1 MSSPVCSKRSSLS
14 DPIGVLDAGAL
25 LQFFDE
31 RGRSLPWRDAGATP
45 WRVLTSEVMLQQ
57 TPVARVAPVFEAW
70 VSRWP
75 SPAALAAEPS
85 GEPLRAW
92 GRLGYPRRAL
102 RLWQAAGQIVERF
115 AGAVPTSVPDLLTL
129 PGVGQYT
136 ARAVA
141 AFGDGQRVPVV
152 DTNVRRV
159 MNRVIRGTTDAGPA
173 TPADLVLMETQL
185 PSAPAVAARFSAAV
199 MELGA
204 LVCTAAAPK
213 CAECPLA
220 DRCRW
225 LVAGRPASE
234 IRRRTQA
241 WHGTDRQVRGRILA
255 LLREADEPLTPTV
268 LAAAWPEPEQWS
280 RCLESLVVDGL
291 AERTDDGRLT
301 LPR

>member
-1 MSSPVCSKRSSLS
+1 VR
-14 DPIGVLDAGAL
+14 
-25 LQFFDE
+25 FFDE
-31 RGRSLPWRDAGATP
+31 RARTLPWRGAGATP

-57 TPVARVAPVFEAW
+57 TPVVRVVPVFEAW
-70 VSRWP
+70 LQRWP
-75 SPAALAAEPS
+75 TPAALAAEPS

-102 RLWQAAGQIVERF
+102 RLWSAAGVIVERF
-115 AGAVPTSVPDLLTL
+115 GGEVPLAVDDLLTL

-159 MNRVIRGTTDAGPA
+159 LNRVLRGTDDAGPA
-173 TPADLVLMETQL
+173 TPADLVLMEAQL
-185 PSAPAVAARFSAAV
+185 PAEPAVAARFSAAV

-204 LVCTAAAPK
+204 LVCTAASPK
-213 CAECPLA
+213 CPECPLIA
-220 DRCRW
+220 DCRW
-225 LVAGRPASE
+225 VIDGRPTSPVK
-234 IRRRTQA
+234 RRAQA

-255 LLREADEPLTPTV
+255 LLREADEPLDTVV
-268 LAAAWPEPEQWS
+268 LATAWPEPEQYA
-280 RCLESLVVDGL
+280 RCLASLVVDRL
-291 AERTDDGRLT
+291 AERTDDGRYT

>member
-1 MSSPVCSKRSSLS
+1 M
-14 DPIGVLDAGAL
+14 
-25 LQFFDE
+25 
-31 RGRSLPWRDAGATP
+31 
-45 WRVLTSEVMLQQ
+45 LTSEVMLQQ
-57 TPVARVAPVFEAW
+57 TPVVRVAPVFEAW
-70 VSRWP
+70 MQRWP
-75 SPAALAAEPS
+75 TPAALAAEPS

-102 RLWQAAGQIVERF
+102 RLWLAAGVIVERF
-115 AGAVPTSVPDLLTL
+115 DAAVPTAVDDLLTL

-159 MNRVIRGTTDAGPA
+159 MNRVLRGTNDAGPA
-173 TPADLVLMETQL
+173 TAADLLLMETCL
-185 PSAPAVAARFSAAV
+185 PTEPAVAARFSAAV

-213 CAECPLA
+213 CAECPLL
-220 DRCRW
+220 DDCRW
-225 LVAGRPASE
+225 VRAGRPASE
-234 IRRRTQA
+234 IKRRAQG

-255 LLREADEPLTPTV
+255 LLREADEPLPEPV
-268 LAAAWPEPEQWS
+268 LSADWPEAVQFV
-280 RCLESLVVDGL
+280 RCLASLVDDRL
-291 AERTDDGRLT
+291 AERTEDGRYT

>member
-1 MSSPVCSKRSSLS
+1 M
-14 DPIGVLDAGAL
+14 
-25 LQFFDE
+25 
-31 RGRSLPWRDAGATP
+31 
-45 WRVLTSEVMLQQ
+45 LTSEVMLQQ
-57 TPVARVAPVFEAW
+57 TPVARVVPVFEEWTA
-70 VSRWP
+70 RWP
-75 SPAALAAEPS
+75 TPAALAAEPA

-102 RLWQAAGQIVERF
+102 RLWQAAGRITDRF
-115 AGAVPTSVPDLLTL
+115 GGQVPWSVADLLTL

-141 AFGDGQRVPVV
+141 AFGTGQRVPVV

-159 MNRVIRGTTDAGPA
+159 LNRVVRGTDDAGPA
-173 TPADLVLMETQL
+173 TSADLLLMEARL
-185 PSAPAVAARFSAAV
+185 PAEPAVAAAFSAAV

-204 LVCTAAAPK
+204 LVCTAAAPR

-225 LVAGRPASE
+225 LSAGRPASE
-234 IRRRTQA
+234 VKRRSQA

-255 LLREADEPLTPTV
+255 MLRETDEPVSAAV
-268 LAAAWPEPEQWS
+268 LAAAWTETVQWS
-280 RCLESLVVDGL
+280 RCLASLLTDGL
-291 AERTDDGRLT
+291 AEQTADGRYT

>member
-1 MSSPVCSKRSSLS
+1 MLT
-14 DPIGVLDAGAL
+14 DATTGLDSAAL
-25 LQFFDE
+25 LTFFDQ
-31 RGRSLPWRDAGATP
+31 RGRTLPWRGAGATP

-70 VSRWP
+70 MDRWP
-75 SPAALAAEPS
+75 TPAALASEPS

-102 RLWQAAGQIVERF
+102 RLWQTAGQIVERF
-115 AGAVPTSVPDLLTL
+115 GGAVPTTVDNLLSL
-129 PGVGQYT
+129 PGIGQYT

-141 AFGDGQRVPVV
+141 AFGHGQRAPVV

-159 MNRVIRGTTDAGPA
+159 LNRALRGTDDAGPA
-173 TPADLVLMETQL
+173 TPADLLLMETQL
-185 PSAPAVAARFSAAV
+185 PRPPAVAARFSAAV

-213 CAECPLA
+213 CGECPLVA
-220 DRCRW
+220 GCAW
-225 LVAGRPASE
+225 VLVGRPASE
-234 IRRRTQA
+234 VKRRAQA

-255 LLREADEPLTPTV
+255 LLRETDAPLTESD
-268 LAAAWPEPEQWS
+268 LATAWSEPAQFD
-280 RCLESLVVDGL
+280 RCLQSLVADRL
-291 AERTDDGRLT
+291 AERTDDGRFT